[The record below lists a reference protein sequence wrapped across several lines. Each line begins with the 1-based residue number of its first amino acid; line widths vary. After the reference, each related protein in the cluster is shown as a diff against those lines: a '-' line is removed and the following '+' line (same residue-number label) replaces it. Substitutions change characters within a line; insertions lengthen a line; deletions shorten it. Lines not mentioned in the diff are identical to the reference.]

1 MSFDISKLNQKIDL
15 SGAEWVDDIPD
26 HPGLR
31 LKVRSA
37 RYKPYRVALS
47 AFYRA
52 NNKAIQTD
60 EGFVDAQAGTGPLM
74 AEHLLTEWDM
84 SKSKGVNALT
94 DGGEPVAYSAD
105 LALAVLSADDDLG
118 IGEDYRN
125 AVAYAAGK
133 VAERIVER
141 TKAASGN

>member
-1 MSFDISKLNQKIDL
+1 MDISAL
-15 SGAEWVDDIPD
+15 SKKVNLTPGDWIENIPD

-37 RYKPYRVALS
+37 RYKPYRVAIS

-52 NNKAIQTD
+52 QNKAISTD
-60 EGFVDAQAGTGPLM
+60 EGFVDAQPEAGKLS
-74 AEHLLTEWDM
+74 AEHLLVDWDM
-84 SKSKGVNALT
+84 SKARGANALT
-94 DGGEPVAYSAD
+94 DKGKPAAYSPE

-118 IGEDYRN
+118 IGDEYRS
-125 AVAYAAGK
+125 AVAWAANK
-133 VAERIVER
+133 VAERLAAG